1 MKKFVALAI
10 PLAALTLTAGA
21 SPASKAKPLKV
32 RGGLEHLFT
41 RGDRVMAGYTVY
53 AGSKAVRGTLYV
65 RTDLTRRFT
74 PLALTAKNGYT
85 VRVPNRLIRGH
96 KLFYKAV
103 IRDPKSGRKATLS
116 GSGWILARPVVI
128 DLGTHTF
135 GQTQAP
141 EAVVARARAD
151 EVGWD
156 INDVEGFHLGP
167 QTFQLGADGSAWL
180 LDSFNNRLLVWN
192 AGAADHFVR
201 SVPVPYGA
209 GVNDVAFGPAGT
221 LYVTRKLTDPTRLVL
236 DRIDGV
242 TGAILWETQV
252 GRVYGGGPTGDEY
265 PLIGNDE
272 PLRPGPDGTLYYLV
286 QMGHQSGEWGW
297 MPVAT
302 PDGKPL
308 SIAAQVKGIHWP
320 YQPLPGGRRLVGPEI
335 YTPHD
340 DMAPHELRYALLDAH
355 GKVVRSWRIVS
366 KTELN
371 FHQNDPQLAGN
382 DPVVFVDFIAAP
394 RTEYVALR
402 LGPHGAKAQLSLP
415 RAVWGDTYLPDL
427 RVGPD
432 GKLYQLSTSPTN
444 GVTISRYSL
453 QS

>member
-1 MKKFVALAI
+1 MKKLVALAI
-10 PLAALTLTAGA
+10 PLAALALAAGA

-32 RGGLEHLFT
+32 RGGLEHLFVH
-41 RGDRVMAGYTVY
+41 GDRVMARYTVY
-53 AGSKAVRGTLYV
+53 EGSKAVRGTLYV
-65 RTDLTRRFT
+65 RNDLAHRFT

-96 KLFYKAV
+96 KLIYKAV

-116 GSGWILARPVVI
+116 GSGWILAKPVVVS
-128 DLGTHTF
+128 LGAHQF

-141 EAVVARARAD
+141 EAVVARAQAD

-156 INDVEGFHLGP
+156 INDAEGFHLGP
-167 QTFQLGADGSAWL
+167 LTFQLGADGTAWL

-192 AGAADHFVR
+192 PGAPDHFVR
-201 SVPVPYGA
+201 SVPVPHGA

-242 TGAILWETQV
+242 SGAILWESQV
-252 GRVYGGGPTGDEY
+252 GKEYGGGQTGDDY
-265 PLIGNDE
+265 PLIGSDE

-286 QMGHQSGEWGW
+286 QMGQQSEEWGW

-320 YQPLPGGRRLVGPEI
+320 YQPLAGGLRLVGPEV
-335 YTPHD
+335 YTPRD
-340 DMAPHELRYALLDAH
+340 NMAPHEVRYALVNAS

-366 KTELN
+366 KTEMN
-371 FHQNDPQLAGN
+371 FHQTDPQLAGG
-382 DPVVFVDFIAAP
+382 DPVVFVDFIDAP
-394 RTEYVALR
+394 KTEYVALR
-402 LGPHGAKAQLSLP
+402 LGPHGAKTQLSLP

-432 GKLYQLSTSPTN
+432 GKLYQLGTSPET
-444 GVTISRYSL
+444 GVTISRYAL
-453 QS
+453 GG